1 VTYYDRLKCPWMRII
16 SEKRLREFWELAK
29 GSEATRRKKAML
41 EWRDIVRAADWN
53 NFSDVRLTF
62 NHADVYSDCVIFDV
76 GGNKYRIIAKVR
88 YQKHILFIR
97 VVLTHEEYDE
107 NKWCSDCE

>member
-1 VTYYDRLKCPWMRII
+1 MI
-16 SEKRLREFWELAK
+16 
-29 GSEATRRKKAML
+29 

-53 NFSDVRLTF
+53 NFVDVRLTS

-97 VVLTHEEYDE
+97 IVLTHEEYNE
-107 NKWCSDCE
+107 HKWCSDCE